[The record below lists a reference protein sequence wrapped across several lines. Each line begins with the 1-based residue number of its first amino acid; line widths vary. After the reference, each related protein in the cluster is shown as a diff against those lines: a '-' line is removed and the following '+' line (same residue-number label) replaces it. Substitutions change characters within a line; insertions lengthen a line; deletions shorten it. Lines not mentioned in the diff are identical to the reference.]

1 VRLCA
6 MDLTELM
13 LHPIRLRI
21 VNAVFD
27 GLPFTTTQLLERLPD
42 VPKATMYRH
51 VGLLVD
57 GGLIEIEGEE
67 RKAGAVERT
76 YRLHQSRTVIDSAAA
91 ASMSNDDHRRG
102 FAAGIAS
109 LLGEFDAYLK
119 RKGAHPT
126 TDMVT
131 YRQVSL
137 WLTDAE
143 KQALYR
149 DFLTAV
155 RKRVGHGA
163 SQGRR
168 RHLLATIMF
177 PTEGKPRIAR
187 PRSTPQR

>member
-1 VRLCA
+1 
-6 MDLTELM
+6 MEITQLM

-27 GLPFTTTQLLERLPD
+27 GQPFTTSQLLQRLPD

-57 GGLIEIEGEE
+57 SGLIEVEGEE

-76 YRLHQSRTVIDSAAA
+76 YRLHPPRTVIDSAAA
-91 ASMSNDDHRRG
+91 KAMSNDEHRRG

-109 LLGEFDAYLK
+109 LLGEFEVYLSREDAD
-119 RKGAHPT
+119 PT
-126 TDMVT
+126 ADMVT

-137 WLTDAE
+137 WLNEAE
-143 KQALYR
+143 NQALYE
-149 DFLTAV
+149 DFIAAIRTRL
-155 RKRVGHGA
+155 GH
-163 SQGRR
+163 SSTPDRR

-177 PTEGKPRIAR
+177 PTQVDP
-187 PRSTPQR
+187 